1 MQLYDRVK
9 AVTDTD
15 VESADTMTKDSAAS
29 RITSLLFFI
38 KAVEPLLVKI
48 KTDLSKYL
56 MSKQRS
62 IQAYGE
68 MAKFTQRYEE
78 LNAFNYVDCDQQKL
92 VFHSPNSEDLR

>member
-1 MQLYDRVK
+1 M
-9 AVTDTD
+9 
-15 VESADTMTKDSAAS
+15 
-29 RITSLLFFI
+29 SLLYFI

-56 MSKQRS
+56 MAKQRS

-78 LNAFNYVDCDQQKL
+78 LNLNHYADMDTHRL
-92 VFHSPNSEDLR
+92 VFHNPDNEELRNALLVTG